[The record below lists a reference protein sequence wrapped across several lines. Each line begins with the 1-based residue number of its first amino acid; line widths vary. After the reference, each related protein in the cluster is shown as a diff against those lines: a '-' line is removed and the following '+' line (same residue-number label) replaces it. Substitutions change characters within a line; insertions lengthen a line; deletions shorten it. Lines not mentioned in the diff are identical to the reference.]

1 MVRLIQ
7 TVALLALLAG
17 CATTPD
23 SPQATP
29 TPRPRGDLPPPEAA
43 PSVPPE
49 ARPTETEPAAKP
61 APSVSLALRTESAR
75 AASSGNTNRAM
86 DLLERAIRIE
96 PDRAELWFDLAEL
109 HLARGDALR
118 AGQLVEKGATLT
130 RGDGALERR
139 ARALR
144 QRVAEAGAAG

>member
-1 MVRLIQ
+1 MARVIP
-7 TVALLALLAG
+7 AAILAVLLAG
-17 CATTPD
+17 CA
-23 SPQATP
+23 ATP
-29 TPRPRGDLPPPEAA
+29 ERTSAPPASRGDLPPPEA
-43 PSVPPE
+43 SPPE
-49 ARPTETEPAAKP
+49 APEAEAPATEPAARP

-75 AASSGNTNRAM
+75 AAASGNPNRAM

-118 AGQLVEKGATLT
+118 ASRLVEKGASLT
-130 RGDGALERR
+130 GGDRALERR

-144 QRVAEAGAAG
+144 TRIAEAGAAG